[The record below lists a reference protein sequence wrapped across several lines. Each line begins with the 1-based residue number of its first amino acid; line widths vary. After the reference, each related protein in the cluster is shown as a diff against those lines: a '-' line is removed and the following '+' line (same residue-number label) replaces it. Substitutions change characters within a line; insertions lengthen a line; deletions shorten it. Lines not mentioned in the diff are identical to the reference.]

1 LLLLLR
7 DRERERERDTGR
19 DRERERERE
28 RYRLKDSEKRER
40 ERERGRERER
50 AREQERERER
60 DPDDGA
66 MELRSAATH
75 FFFSHKLQ
83 IISPRD
89 SVKSCKNLPT
99 QMHSLTSGFKP
110 RLRFIL
116 SRDCGR
122 AAGGK

>member
-1 LLLLLR
+1 
-7 DRERERERDTGR
+7 
-19 DRERERERE
+19 
-28 RYRLKDSEKRER
+28 
-40 ERERGRERER
+40 
-50 AREQERERER
+50 
-60 DPDDGA
+60 
-66 MELRSAATH
+66 MELRSAAMH

-83 IISPRD
+83 IISPRVH
-89 SVKSCKNLPT
+89 SVKSRKNLPT